1 MRLHLPLPP
10 LYNTLD
16 NAKTI
21 RISALFQ
28 PLPFPAGILQDHMRV
43 AMIDD
48 SFVPGKCLHVQ
59 GVGSIPR
66 RTGRNLLERRNSGMT
81 G

>member
-1 MRLHLPLPP
+1 MRPHLPLPA

-16 NAKTI
+16 NAETI

-28 PLPFPAGILQDHMRV
+28 PLPFPAETLQDHMRV
-43 AMIDD
+43 AIIDD

-59 GVGSIPR
+59 GAGSTPR
-66 RTGRNLLERRNSGMT
+66 RTGRNLPERRYSGMT